1 MTHGS
6 AKGPCLAQHSRPA
19 LAWLQEAESD
29 NNSHLSLSSHRA
41 LVTKLLDRAKVRHQS
56 CSESG
61 RAGQASLNSKFSSS
75 SSHCNNSRLVI
86 SKWMSNMLLDK
97 HNTRTTR
104 VLSLQA
110 FFPIMLRCRPQ
121 LVFLSQVPLSI
132 SKHNKRPCLA
142 TLETKVLAWHHRQMS
157 KIRSADSLKLN
168 VCVSLNE

>member
-19 LAWLQEAESD
+19 LAWLQEGESD

-41 LVTKLLDRAKVRHQS
+41 LVTKLLDRAKVRHPS

-61 RAGQASLNSKFSSS
+61 RVGQVSPNSKFSSS
-75 SSHCNNSRLVI
+75 SHCSNSRLVI

-104 VLSLQA
+104 VLSPQA
-110 FFPIMLRCRPQ
+110 FFQIMLRCKHQ

-157 KIRSADSLKLN
+157 RIHSADFLKLN